1 MNININNYSIE
12 NSKQNGK
19 PQKSGQI
26 KSLNIGNL
34 TANNTKTAIDKKRE
48 LVKKQAMKIIGD
60 ALNQDNKALDSI
72 NDMYDKKSESLEK
85 LNDIQSKLK
94 DIDNKK
100 ESLRLEYGIDADS
113 EEQKDLELLEKYQN
127 NINGAA
133 YDDFTE
139 EEINR
144 LKELQ
149 NEPRTE
155 YQKKALM
162 LNSSKD
168 KMYLEIKK
176 IENEIIGMTESI
188 SMAEIELNKSQN
200 MLKATESANGIIE
213 ASEDEILGMLIKEGM
228 DNIEEKMEEELEKAK
243 EAAEKKAEEEEKI
256 EERKE
261 QKEFLEKQEEVEKLE
276 HKITTNRQ
284 SDTNVAKAQNEIRR
298 ILEEN
303 NMINEDL
310 KGIDIDLNF

>member
-60 ALNQDNKALDSI
+60 AWNQDNKALDSI

-162 LNSSKD
+162 LNASKD
-168 KMYLEIKK
+168 ILYLETKK

-188 SMAEIELNKSQN
+188 SMSEIELNKSQN

-243 EAAEKKAEEEEKI
+243 EAADKNAEKEEKA

-261 QKEFLEKQEEVEKLE
+261 QKELLEKEHEAERLEK
-276 HKITTNRQ
+276 KVSDNRQ
-284 SDTNVAKAQNEIRR
+284 SQSNVEQAQNEIRR

>member
-60 ALNQDNKALDSI
+60 AWDSDNKASDSI
-72 NDMYDKKSESLEK
+72 NDMYDKKSQSLEK
-85 LNDIQSKLK
+85 LNDIKSKLK

-113 EEQKDLELLEKYQN
+113 KEQKDLELLEKYQN
-127 NINGAA
+127 NMNGAS

-149 NEPRTE
+149 NEHRTE

-162 LNSSKD
+162 LNASKD
-168 KMYLEIKK
+168 ILYLETKK

-188 SMAEIELNKSQN
+188 SMSEIELNKSQN

>member
-1 MNININNYSIE
+1 MNININNYLIE

-60 ALNQDNKALDSI
+60 AWNQDNKALDSI

-162 LNSSKD
+162 LNASKD
-168 KMYLEIKK
+168 ILYLETKK

-188 SMAEIELNKSQN
+188 SMSEIELNKSQN

>member
-1 MNININNYSIE
+1 MNININTYSIE

-60 ALNQDNKALDSI
+60 AWNQDNKASDSI
-72 NDMYDKKSESLEK
+72 NDMYDKKSQSLEK
-85 LNDIQSKLK
+85 LNDIKSKLK

-113 EEQKDLELLEKYQN
+113 KEQKDLELLEKYQN
-127 NINGAA
+127 NMNGAA
-133 YDDFTE
+133 HDDFTE

-162 LNSSKD
+162 LNASK
-168 KMYLEIKK
+168 KGIYLETKK

-188 SMAEIELNKSQN
+188 SMAEIELNKSQD

>member
-48 LVKKQAMKIIGD
+48 LVKKQAMKPIGD
-60 ALNQDNKALDSI
+60 AWNQDNKALDSI

-127 NINGAA
+127 NMNGAS

-162 LNSSKD
+162 LNASKD
-168 KMYLEIKK
+168 ILYLETKK

-188 SMAEIELNKSQN
+188 SMSEIELNKSQN

>member
-60 ALNQDNKALDSI
+60 AWNQDNKALDSI

-113 EEQKDLELLEKYQN
+113 KEQKDLELLEKYQN
-127 NINGAA
+127 NMNGAS

-162 LNSSKD
+162 LNASKD
-168 KMYLEIKK
+168 ILYLETKK

-188 SMAEIELNKSQN
+188 SMSEIELNKSQN

-243 EAAEKKAEEEEKI
+243 EAADKNAEKEEKA

-261 QKEFLEKQEEVEKLE
+261 QKELLEKEHEDERLEK
-276 HKITTNRQ
+276 KVSDNRQ
-284 SDTNVAKAQNEIRR
+284 SQSNVEQAQNEIRR

>member
-60 ALNQDNKALDSI
+60 AWNQDNKALDSI

-113 EEQKDLELLEKYQN
+113 KEQKDLELLEKYQN
-127 NINGAA
+127 NMNGAS

-162 LNSSKD
+162 LNASKD
-168 KMYLEIKK
+168 ILYLETKK

-188 SMAEIELNKSQN
+188 SMSEIELNKSQN

-243 EAAEKKAEEEEKI
+243 EAADKNAEKEEKA

-261 QKEFLEKQEEVEKLE
+261 QKELLEKEHEDERLEK
-276 HKITTNRQ
+276 KVSDNRQ
-284 SDTNVAKAQNEIRR
+284 SQSNVEQAQNEIIR